1 MRHTTVHSYDSL
13 YLTMKF
19 VMKGAIG
26 KERVN
31 RDMAILVGKTT
42 IHLQDVRMLEAE
54 RGIGSEFRV
63 HDQVISVR

>member
-1 MRHTTVHSYDSL
+1 
-13 YLTMKF
+13 MKF